1 MSFWKKIIQYR
12 WDGIQAAIR
21 CKTAEDVRQALR
33 TPTRCFD
40 DLLALLSP
48 AAAGFLEEMARAA
61 HGLTVQRFGRTI
73 QMFAPVYIS
82 SECTNSCVYCG
93 FNHHNQI
100 SRATLTVA
108 EVEKEVIFLH
118 RQGFR
123 HVLLLTGESPQ
134 HVPVDYLI
142 RIARKLQ
149 PLLASISVEIYPMA
163 TDDYRRLIE
172 NGVDGLT
179 VYQETYHLKRY
190 AEVHPAGPKR
200 NYRWRL
206 ETPDRGGQA
215 GFRRLNI
222 GVLLGLSDWRV
233 DSAFVGLHA
242 DYLARLYWQSHV
254 SVSFPRLR
262 PAAGGFQPQ
271 FPVNDAHMVQLMCAL
286 RLWMPDAG
294 LVLST
299 REPASLRENLL
310 PLGITQMSAGSK
322 TAPGGYTAKEN
333 VEGQFEISDL
343 RSPKEV
349 VRMIAAHGYEPVW
362 KDWDASFLNAIQ
374 P

>member
-1 MSFWKKIIQYR
+1 MSFWEKIIQYR
-12 WDGIQAAIR
+12 WDGIEAAILR
-21 CKTAEDVRQALR
+21 KTAEDVRQALR
-33 TPTRCFD
+33 ASTRHFD

-48 AAAGFLEEMARAA
+48 AASGFLEEMAQVA

-93 FNHHNQI
+93 FNRHNQI

-142 RIARKLQ
+142 RIARRLQ

-179 VYQETYHLKRY
+179 VYQETYHLKQY

-206 ETPDRGGQA
+206 ETPDRGGRA

-222 GVLLGLSDWRV
+222 GVLLGLSGWRV
-233 DSAFVGLHA
+233 DGAFAGLHA
-242 DYLARLYWQSHV
+242 DYLARRYWQSHV

-271 FPVNDAHMVQLMCAL
+271 FPVTDAHMVQLLCAL

-322 TAPGGYTAKEN
+322 TAPGGYAVKEN

-343 RSPKEV
+343 RSPKQV
-349 VRMIAAHGYEPVW
+349 VRMIAAHGYEAVW
-362 KDWDASFLNAIQ
+362 KDWDAGFLNDIQ